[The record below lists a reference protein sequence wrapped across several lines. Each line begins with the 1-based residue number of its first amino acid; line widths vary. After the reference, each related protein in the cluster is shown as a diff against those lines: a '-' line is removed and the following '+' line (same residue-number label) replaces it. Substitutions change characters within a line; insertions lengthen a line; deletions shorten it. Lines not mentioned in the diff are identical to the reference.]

1 MGQALL
7 VRSDGTRPLAT
18 PAIVSTEGGHT
29 DFAPRDE
36 VEIDLLRYLRR
47 LHPDHVSV
55 ERVLSGS
62 GLYALYEFFRERSPH
77 KESAVVR
84 DALVQAGVDAP
95 AVISQHAL
103 DPELRDPLCTEA
115 LERFIMLYGA
125 EAGNLAL
132 KSFSTGGVFLGGG
145 IARKILP
152 RMQDGV
158 FLSNFIRKG
167 RFKSLC
173 ERMPIY
179 VLLDP
184 LAGLRGA
191 AYLIDNEDGDDG
203 EPEVAT
209 VLFD

>member
-1 MGQALL
+1 M
-7 VRSDGTRPLAT
+7 
-18 PAIVSTEGGHT
+18 
-29 DFAPRDE
+29 
-36 VEIDLLRYLRR
+36 ID
-47 LHPDHVSV
+47 
-55 ERVLSGS
+55 
-62 GLYALYEFFRERSPH
+62 
-77 KESAVVR
+77 
-84 DALVQAGVDAP
+84 
-95 AVISQHAL
+95 AL